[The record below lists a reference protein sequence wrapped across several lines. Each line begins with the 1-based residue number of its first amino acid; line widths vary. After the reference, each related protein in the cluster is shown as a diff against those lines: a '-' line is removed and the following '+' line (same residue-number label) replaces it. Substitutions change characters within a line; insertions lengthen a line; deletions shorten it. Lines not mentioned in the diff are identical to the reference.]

1 MSTSFTRAA
10 TIIVLSTLLS
20 TTSVLTVMK
29 YAPEL
34 VPMPYTPPDIIH
46 ESTVVINPIL
56 CPPDQWDWVSIP
68 QLDTSF
74 RVYQDSEVV
83 VIFATKYTH
92 AIESSSDMRVSYM
105 QINAFMDGEEIPP
118 GEDKL
123 TEGHVGFSPQTL
135 VYHANVKEGY
145 HTLTF
150 EWANT
155 GEIGGYIV
163 GTVVEVIAFPS

>member
-1 MSTSFTRAA
+1 
-10 TIIVLSTLLS
+10 
-20 TTSVLTVMK
+20 MK

-34 VPMPYTPPDIIH
+34 VPMPYTPPEIVH
-46 ESTVVINPIL
+46 KSTVITGNL
-56 CPPDQWDWVSIP
+56 YCPANQWDWISIP

-74 RVYQDSEVV
+74 RVYRDSEVV
-83 VIFATKYTH
+83 VLFSTKYTH
-92 AIESSSDMRVSYM
+92 DIESSNDMRVSYM
-105 QINAFMDGEEIPP
+105 QINAFMDSEEIPP
-118 GEDKL
+118 GMDKL

-135 VYHANVKEGY
+135 VYHAFVKEGY

-150 EWANT
+150 EWMNT